1 MKRWW
6 LRALAC
12 IVIILLVTG
21 FLLTNPLAEEAMRT
35 LIRLELIMR
44 IIFGGVIS
52 MTASTSKTLLRKSK
66 S

>member
-1 MKRWW
+1 LKRWW